1 MPNALQQIPMRRV
14 VITGLGT
21 VNALGLDV
29 KSSYPRILAGENGVS
44 TIDRFD
50 TTGISATIAAQV
62 DWDPEA
68 CGFDVKEQRKLDP
81 FTMWAIM
88 ASGEALED
96 AGFGNSG
103 ELPESR
109 RERMGTIIGTG
120 IGGITGILE
129 QHDVMKERGARRVSP
144 HFIPRIM
151 PNAVSGQVA
160 IRYGLMG
167 TAFTTSSAC
176 ASAGHAIG
184 MAWRSIQWDE
194 ADVVVTGGAESA
206 MTPLSMAGFAS
217 AKALSTRN
225 DAPELASRPFDK
237 DRDGFVMGEGAGILV
252 VEEYEH
258 AKARGATI
266 YAELK
271 GYGSTDDAFHITAPK
286 EDGAGPARAMNEALR
301 HADVDPSAVQYINA
315 HGTSTAYN
323 DSIETTAIHRVFG
336 EHAKSL
342 AVNSTKSMIGHLLGG
357 ATGVEL
363 VVTALAVKNGEV
375 HPTRNYTTPDPA
387 CDLDYVPG
395 ESRHLTIENALCN
408 SLGFGG
414 HNVSICI
421 GKV

>member
-1 MPNALQQIPMRRV
+1 MRRV

-29 KSSYPRILAGENGVS
+29 ASSYPRILAGENGV
-44 TIDRFD
+44 TTLDRFD

-62 DWDPEA
+62 DWDPA
-68 CGFDVKEQRKLDP
+68 AHGFDVKEQRKLDP
-81 FTMWAIM
+81 FTMWALM
-88 ASGEALED
+88 ASGEALKD
-96 AGFGNSG
+96 AGI
-103 ELPESR
+103 EDPRQLPEEE
-109 RERMGTIIGTG
+109 RERIGTIIGTG

-129 QHDVMKERGARRVSP
+129 QHDVMKDRGARRVSP

-160 IRYGLMG
+160 IAYGMMG

-176 ASAGHAIG
+176 ASAGHSIG
-184 MAWRSIQWDE
+184 MAWRAIQWDDC
-194 ADVVVTGGAESA
+194 DVVVTGGAESA
-206 MTPLSMAGFAS
+206 ITPLSMAGFAS

-225 DAPELASRPFDK
+225 DAPHEASRPFDA

-252 VEEYEH
+252 LEEYER
-258 AKARGATI
+258 AKARGAKI
-266 YAELK
+266 YAEVK

-286 EDGAGPARAMNEALR
+286 EDGAGPARAMSDALR
-301 HADVDPSAVQYINA
+301 HGGIDPTNVQYVNA

-323 DSIETTAIHRVFG
+323 DSIETTAIKKVFG
-336 EHAKSL
+336 DHAKSL
-342 AVNSTKSMIGHLLGG
+342 AVNSTKSMVGHLLGG

-363 VVTALAVKNGEV
+363 VVTALAVANGEV

-395 ESRHLTIENALCN
+395 SARELVVENALCN

-414 HNVSICI
+414 HNVSILI

>member
-1 MPNALQQIPMRRV
+1 MRRV
-14 VITGLGT
+14 VITGIGT

-29 KSSYPRILAGENGVS
+29 ATSYPRILAGENGVS
-44 TIDRFD
+44 TIERFD
-50 TTGISATIAAQV
+50 TTGIAATIAAQV

-81 FTMWAIM
+81 FTMWALM
-88 ASGEALED
+88 ASDEAMKD
-96 AGFGNSG
+96 AGIDDPRS
-103 ELPESR
+103 LPESER
-109 RERMGTIIGTG
+109 VRMGSIVGTG

-129 QHDVMKERGARRVSP
+129 QHDVLRDRGARRVSP
-144 HFIPRIM
+144 HFIPKIM

-160 IRYGLMG
+160 IRHGLMG

-176 ASAGHAIG
+176 ASGGHAIG
-184 MAWRSIQWDE
+184 MAWRAIQWDDC
-194 ADVVVTGGAESA
+194 DVVVTGGAESA

-225 DAPELASRPFDK
+225 DDPGAASRPFDA

-252 VEEYEH
+252 LEEYER
-258 AKARGATI
+258 AKARGAKI
-266 YAELK
+266 YAEVK

-286 EDGAGPARAMNEALR
+286 EDGIGPARAMQEALR
-301 HADVDPSAVQYINA
+301 HAGIDLTDVQYVNA

-323 DSIETTAIHRVFG
+323 DSIETTAIKRVFG
-336 EHAKSL
+336 DHAKTL

-363 VVTALAVKNGEV
+363 VITALAVARNEV

-395 ESRHLTIENALCN
+395 AARELQIQNALCN

>member
-1 MPNALQQIPMRRV
+1 MRRV
-14 VITGLGT
+14 VITGIGT

-29 KSSYPRILAGENGVS
+29 ATSYPRILAGENGVS
-44 TIDRFD
+44 TIERFD

-62 DWDPEA
+62 DWDPDA
-68 CGFDVKEQRKLDP
+68 CGFDVKDQRKLDP
-81 FTMWAIM
+81 FTMWAMM
-88 ASGEALED
+88 ASDEALAD
-96 AGFGNSG
+96 AGFGNSK
-103 ELPESR
+103 ELPEAE
-109 RERMGTIIGTG
+109 RERIGSIIGTG

-129 QHDVMKERGARRVSP
+129 QHDVMKDRGARRVSP

-160 IRYGLMG
+160 IRHGLMG

-184 MAWRSIQWDE
+184 MAWRAIQWDDC
-194 ADVVVTGGAESA
+194 DVVVTGGAESA
-206 MTPLSMAGFAS
+206 MTPLSMSGFAS

-252 VEEYEH
+252 LEEYEH
-258 AKARGATI
+258 AKKRGAKI
-266 YAELK
+266 YAEVK

-286 EDGAGPARAMNEALR
+286 EDGYGPMRAMAEALR
-301 HADVDPSAVQYINA
+301 HAKVSPEDVQYINA

-323 DSIETTAIHRVFG
+323 DSIETTAIKRVFG
-336 EHAKSL
+336 DHAHKL
-342 AVNSTKSMIGHLLGG
+342 AVNSTKSMVGHLLGG
-357 ATGVEL
+357 ATAVEL
-363 VVTALAVKNGEV
+363 VVTALAIKNGEV

-395 ESRHLTIENALCN
+395 AARELAIENALCN

-421 GKV
+421 GKI